1 MKSVTD
7 SIAVVPGI
15 VSEHHYSDESDI
27 SYTMN
32 RLIYEEDSPISP
44 GDELLPRLPDSSDDD
59 KSQTSDIEDA
69 MSLDKNTMEV
79 PKSMSVVICVIQI

>member
-1 MKSVTD
+1 MD
-7 SIAVVPGI
+7 
-15 VSEHHYSDESDI
+15 
-27 SYTMN
+27 

-44 GDELLPRLPDSSDDD
+44 RNESLPKLPDSSDDD
-59 KSQTSDIEDA
+59 KSQTSDIGDA